1 MKFDR
6 QQHPR
11 ETLTAIIFVL
21 LVTLFFGFYLQD
33 FKVLKQETLLRYQRA
48 VAASADEEGLGE
60 LRLARKLE
68 LAIDSAEWTINEKIR
83 QREGFIALHGLIQ
96 KLLGKNIIPDYNY
109 GALYRTTYGQITF
122 TVNKAQIEADLEGIL
137 KLKSALDQEGL
148 ELLYIQAPFKLPP
161 HEQQIPAHVRE
172 YANDNANRFLE
183 GLKAN
188 GIDYYDLRP
197 EFFSNGLTQNQR
209 FYNTDHHWTI
219 EAAFDSTIS
228 IAQRL
233 SSDYGVQIHLPRLD
247 PSQFTFTTFEKFYIG
262 SMGRRVG
269 RFYAGLDDFTV
280 ITPGYETQY
289 TVIEKDGGSEVVLQ
303 GPFEETVLVPGYL
316 DPHKPVDTNR
326 YAAYHGDHAELILTN
341 HFEDQGRIL
350 MIKDSFG
357 LPVYAFLSL
366 GVHEIRAL
374 DIRLYPGSVIEYA
387 KNFQPDLVVLLYN
400 PDSLASSMFEFSG
413 N

>member
-1 MKFDR
+1 M
-6 QQHPR
+6 
-11 ETLTAIIFVL
+11 TALTFVL
-21 LVTLFFGFYLQD
+21 LLALFFGFYLQD
-33 FKVLKQETLLRYQRA
+33 FKALKQETLVRYQSA
-48 VAASADEEGLGE
+48 AASAAAEGGLGG
-60 LRLARKLE
+60 LRLAKKLE
-68 LAIDSAEWTINEKIR
+68 LAIDSAEWTISDRIR
-83 QREGFIALHGLIQ
+83 HKEGFVALHGLIQ
-96 KLLGKNIIPDYNY
+96 KILGKNIIPDYNY
-109 GALYRTTYGQITF
+109 GALYKTAYGQITF
-122 TVNKAQIEADLEGIL
+122 TVNKAPIDADLTGIL
-137 KLKSALDQEGL
+137 NLKSELAQQGL
-148 ELLYIQAPFKLPP
+148 QLLYIQAPFKLPP
-161 HEQQIPAHVRE
+161 HEQQLPAHVRE

-188 GIDYYDLRP
+188 DIDYYDLRP

-219 EAAFDSTIS
+219 EAAFDSTIG

-233 SSDYGVQIHLPRLD
+233 SSGYGVQIHLPRLD
-247 PSQFTFTTFEKFYIG
+247 PGLFTFTTFENFYLG

-289 TVIEKDGGSEVVLQ
+289 TVIERDGDSEVVLQ
-303 GPFEETVLVPGYL
+303 GPFEETVLVSSYL
-316 DPHKPVDTNR
+316 DPNKPVDTNR

-341 HFEDQGRIL
+341 HLEDQGRIL

-374 DIRLYPGSVIEYA
+374 DIRLYPGSVVEYA
-387 KNFQPDLVVLLYN
+387 KNFQPDLVILLYN
-400 PDSLASSMFEFSG
+400 PNSLASSMFEFSG